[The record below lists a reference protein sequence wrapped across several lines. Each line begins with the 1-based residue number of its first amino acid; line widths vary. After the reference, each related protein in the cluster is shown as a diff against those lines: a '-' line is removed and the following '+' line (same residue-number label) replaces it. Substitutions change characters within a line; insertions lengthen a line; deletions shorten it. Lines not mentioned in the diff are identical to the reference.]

1 MAVYYDQQKYE
12 SLREEYSFLRYQ
24 SYDYH
29 INNQMMSVKFS
40 FSLDDKY
47 FFYPS
52 FEMPSR
58 DFYRWDN
65 IEKDQLDTLIF
76 NIGMAE
82 LVSYWKLACPKKVY
96 IAPHYID
103 DNQIKWWKKLYFN
116 GLGEFF
122 YLNKISTNVNDFMS
136 IVVESDIPCKK
147 LHSSLNERTLVPVG
161 GGKDSAVTI
170 ELLRNK
176 MPLIPFII
184 NPRGATIDTVT
195 AAGYE
200 MSQAA
205 VINRTLDPTMLKMN
219 NEGFLN
225 GHTPF
230 SALLAFYSLLV
241 ATATNSKYIAL
252 SNESSANESTVPDT
266 EINHQYSKSLTFE
279 NDFRDYVKNYI
290 SDEIQ
295 YFSFLRPLNELQ
307 IANQFSKFEHYHDV
321 FRSCNAGSK
330 TNSWCGKCPKCLF
343 TWIILSPFLSHEKLI
358 KIFGSDVINDES
370 LKPILAQL
378 KGEAE
383 VKPFECVGTVEEV
396 NACLMKN
403 RQDDSLEILLHN
415 YDDNNNLPSIFENIL
430 KNNL

>member
-12 SLREEYSFLRYQ
+12 SLREEYSFLRFQ

-136 IVVESDIPCKK
+136 IVVESDILCKK

-290 SDEIQ
+290 SGEIQ

-403 RQDDSLEILLHN
+403 RQDDSFEILLHS